1 MQTFIPIVTEETNIE
16 ILARISK
23 ATSKKWGCTMCI
35 DFFNGNRTMMF
46 SGDPE
51 CRPVIVHEL
60 EGIFHM
66 RNQTGK
72 EKALGA
78 PSWMATSG
86 VNNPALLASRSTVSN
101 IQASYRLLGCS
112 IT

>member
-1 MQTFIPIVTEETNIE
+1 LRLIGFHGRRAHRHFTIAEEVVMQTVIPITTEETNIE
-16 ILARISK
+16 ILARIAK

-35 DFFNGNRTMMF
+35 DFFNGNRTVMF

-66 RNQTGK
+66 RNQIG
-72 EKALGA
+72 EDDD
-78 PSWMATSG
+78 
-86 VNNPALLASRSTVSN
+86 
-101 IQASYRLLGCS
+101 RLLYES
-112 IT
+112 